1 MNPLEKIPGVATG
14 CMMSF
19 WTVKIPQFCSWGW
32 RKLLNLRRDARDLIS
47 YEVGDGST
55 IFLWHD
61 RWHPNGVLYQV
72 YGHKI
77 VYEVASFLNAK
88 VSNVLQNKE
97 WCWCPTRSEAM
108 VDIQIKLSLNPI
120 THSDRAVW
128 SLTVAGLLCNN
139 LAAS

>member
-1 MNPLEKIPGVATG
+1 MGDAPGALGGAIPWDKTLRG
-14 CMMSF
+14 CC
-19 WTVKIPQFCSWGW
+19 V
-32 RKLLNLRRDARDLIS
+32 LLPKR
-47 YEVGDGST
+47 T
-55 IFLWHD
+55 ILVCASVWYQSQG
-61 RWHPNGVLYQV
+61 RYNPNGVLYQV

-88 VSNVLQNKE
+88 VSNVLQDKE
-97 WCWCPTRSEAM
+97 WCWCPTRSEEM
-108 VDIQIKLSLNPI
+108 VDIQIKMSLNPI